1 MEKKLNCPGKTPQ
14 REPYI
19 ACLSQYPQAG
29 TDCCAGGDHIVQQ
42 KDMTPVYLP
51 GIT

>member
-1 MEKKLNCPGKTPQ
+1 MEKKLNCAGKTPQ
-14 REPYI
+14 REPDI
-19 ACLSQYPQAG
+19 VRLSQYPQAG